1 MFEELDMLW
10 WVILPAMFII
20 VTVLLFLRARINK
33 DPNPLNKA
41 FRLLKLNII
50 ALVAFLAVLWLFVL
64 PQTSILSTFGYP
76 KSVEDIQSPKL
87 LLEYLQAYNRALV
100 RTTSVLYWF
109 IFTFAAWFLSAV
121 YTFAKAITE
130 AMSERNKNL

>member
-1 MFEELDMLW
+1 MFEELDVLW

-20 VTVLLFLRARINK
+20 VLVVLFFRARINK

-50 ALVAFLAVLWLFVL
+50 ALVAFLAVLWLFAL
-64 PQTSILSTFGYP
+64 PQTSILSTSGYP

-87 LLEYLQAYNRALV
+87 LLEYLQAYNRAVV

-130 AMSERNKNL
+130 AMAERNKNL